1 MSVAA
6 LAKQLAW
13 KHSPRKSFLKTLQPD
28 AAESVETARVSSEDS
43 WVESKATEE
52 SLQMQICD
60 PVRNP
65 GWDHLIALH
74 RDAGS
79 FHTSAWAK
87 VLHKTYNHH
96 PFYLRFSRGHRLA
109 ALVPIMEVRSPFT
122 GRRGVCL
129 PFSDTC
135 EPLIFDPEA
144 VELVRDRV
152 VRFARERRWK
162 HLEIR
167 GGKSFQS
174 TSGSATKFY
183 GHTLD
188 LRRHVEELHERF
200 DSPVRRAI
208 RKAERS
214 NISALVVR
222 NRQGMDDFY
231 RLHVQTRRR
240 HGLPPQPA
248 SFFLNIYEHII
259 KPGLGF
265 IVLAQRGSRP
275 IAAAVFF
282 RFGKNAIYKYG
293 ASDKRFQEFRA
304 NNLVMWQGIQLL
316 ARTGIEKLH
325 FGRTDCEN
333 DGLRRFKLSWDTQ
346 EETIDYFR
354 VDPSGRQYSPPIR
367 RKGGLHKRIFGR
379 LPLVFNRLA
388 GSILYPHLD

>member
-1 MSVAA
+1 
-6 LAKQLAW
+6 
-13 KHSPRKSFLKTLQPD
+13 LKTLQPD
-28 AAESVETARVSSEDS
+28 AAESVEAALFSGEDS
-43 WVESKATEE
+43 LVEPQANEE
-52 SLQMQICD
+52 SLQMRIIN
-60 PVRNP
+60 PVLNP
-65 GWDHLIALH
+65 GWDLVVALH
-74 RDAGS
+74 RDAGC

-87 VLHKTYNHH
+87 VLHKTYKHQ
-96 PFYLRFSRGHRLA
+96 PFYLQFSRGRRLA
-109 ALVPIMEVRSPFT
+109 ALVPLMEVSSALT

-129 PFSDTC
+129 PFSDVC
-135 EPLIFDPEA
+135 EPLIFDPEVA
-144 VELVRDRV
+144 DAVRDRL

-167 GGKSFQS
+167 GGKLFQS
-174 TSGSATKFY
+174 APGSAPKFY

-188 LRRHVEELHERF
+188 FCRRVEEIANRF
-200 DSPVRRAI
+200 DSQVRRAI

-214 NISALVVR
+214 NVSALVTR
-222 NRQGMDDFY
+222 NRQAIDDFY

-265 IVLAQRGSRP
+265 IVLARRGSRP

-282 RFGKNAIYKYG
+282 RFGKNAVYKYG

-316 ARTGIEKLH
+316 ARTGVEKLH

-354 VDPSGRQYSPPIR
+354 VDPSGRQCLPPIR
-367 RKGGLHKRIFGR
+367 SNGGLHKRIFGR
-379 LPLVFNRLA
+379 LPLVINRLA